1 MYSNIKANKRNT
13 VLIIMVFLLVG
24 GAISSLIGYYAQN
37 YAMALCV
44 MAGFVFYAL
53 MQYFT
58 ASRTAM
64 LVCGGREIVKKDC
77 PELWRVV
84 ENLCI
89 ASGLPMPRIF
99 IIDDDAPNAFATGRN
114 PQHAYVAVT
123 TGLLAIMDKRELEAV
138 MSHELSHIQNYD
150 IRISM
155 IVFGLSSAIA
165 MLCDLIYYFYRGNR
179 DDRDNDRS
187 GIGAILVIISIV
199 APIIVVLLQLAVSR
213 QREYLADA
221 SGALMTRDPEGLA
234 SALEKLK
241 ANGKPMRR
249 QRSGLAPLYF
259 NNPSKPTLWDKIL
272 QTHPP
277 LDERIAR
284 LRSSIEKM

>member
-13 VLIIMVFLLVG
+13 VFIMMVFLIIGGVISWLVG
-24 GAISSLIGYYAQN
+24 YYGRDYSIALYVMLGFIL
-37 YAMALCV
+37 YAM
-44 MAGFVFYAL
+44 
-53 MQYFT
+53 MQYFI

-64 LVCGGREIVKKDC
+64 LICGGHEIAKKDC

-99 IIDDDAPNAFATGRN
+99 IIDDDAPNTFATGRN

-123 TGLLAIMDKRELEAV
+123 TGLLNIMDKRELEAV

-150 IRISM
+150 IRVSM

-187 GIGAILVIISIV
+187 GIGLILMIISII

-241 ANGKPMRR
+241 TNGKPMRR

-284 LRSSIEKM
+284 LRNSLDKM